1 MIDHAFDG
9 QIPRRLV
16 LTMVKSDAYNGDLKL
31 NPYEFQH
38 NRLNYLAAHINGIQ
52 YPSIPYTPDFDN
64 NIFTKEFLS
73 IFETLNIM
81 TTDCY
86 LNFNRGDFKSGC
98 AMFGFNFASD
108 SCDDY
113 LKSGYIDPK
122 KEGTMGFH
130 LKFKSAPTS
139 SMVLVIYA
147 EFDNFVE
154 IDINRQVTTDYH

>member
-1 MIDHAFDG
+1 MKGNAKYPITRGEIKTFNIPTGQTDIMIDHAFDG
-9 QIPRRLV
+9 QLPRRLV

-64 NIFTKEFLS
+64 NIFTREFLS

-98 AMFGFNFASD
+98 VMFRFNFASD
-108 SCDDY
+108 SCDHY

-122 KEGTMGFH
+122 KDGTMGFH
-130 LKFKSAPTS
+130 L
-139 SMVLVIYA
+139 
-147 EFDNFVE
+147 
-154 IDINRQVTTDYH
+154 